1 MHGLG
6 DTDKCAMCLCAGLS
20 TAKINIHVKKLYAS
34 KQNPPEFKKYSIDGK
49 KGQGFNRVELV
60 LTDIAFN
67 RIHERLMRRR
77 RDEEVARQEVRKRL
91 FSDLDD

>member
-1 MHGLG
+1 M
-6 DTDKCAMCLCAGLS
+6 S
-20 TAKINIHVKKLYAS
+20 TAKINMHVQKVYGNKP
-34 KQNPPEFKKYSIDGK
+34 NPPEFKKHCIDGK

-77 RDEEVARQEVRKRL
+77 RDEEEARLEVRKRGRSEL
-91 FSDLDD
+91 ED

>member
-1 MHGLG
+1 
-6 DTDKCAMCLCAGLS
+6 MCPCAGLS
-20 TAKINIHVKKLYAS
+20 AAKINLYVKKLFAR
-34 KQNPPEFKKYSIDGK
+34 KQIQPEFKKYSIDGK

-77 RDEEVARQEVRKRL
+77 RDEEAARLEVRKRGRSEL
-91 FSDLDD
+91 ED

>member
-1 MHGLG
+1 
-6 DTDKCAMCLCAGLS
+6 MCLCAGLS
-20 TAKINIHVKKLYAS
+20 AAKINLYVKKLFAR
-34 KQNPPEFKKYSIDGK
+34 KQIQPEFKKYSIDGK

-77 RDEEVARQEVRKRL
+77 RDEEVARQEARKRGRSEL
-91 FSDLDD
+91 ED

>member
-1 MHGLG
+1 MG
-6 DTDKCAMCLCAGLS
+6 DTDRCAMCLCAGLS
-20 TAKINIHVKKLYAS
+20 TAKINIHVTKLYAS

-67 RIHERLMRRR
+67 RIHKRLMRRR
-77 RDEEVARQEVRKRL
+77 RDEEVACQEVRKRV
-91 FSDLDD
+91 FSELED